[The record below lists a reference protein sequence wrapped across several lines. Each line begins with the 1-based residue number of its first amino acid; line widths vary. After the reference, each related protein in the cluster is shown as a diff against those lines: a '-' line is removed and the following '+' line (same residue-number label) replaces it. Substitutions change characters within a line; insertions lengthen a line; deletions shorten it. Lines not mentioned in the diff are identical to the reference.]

1 MFDKTGFPNASISN
15 AYNLQQKVVYI
26 VIHATMHIYI
36 YIIFQKCINTIINK
50 NAEPTNMEVKL
61 VFGLSFAIVAFY
73 FASTHPYMGCY
84 LHMDV

>member
-1 MFDKTGFPNASISN
+1 M
-15 AYNLQQKVVYI
+15 
-26 VIHATMHIYI
+26 
-36 YIIFQKCINTIINK
+36 INK

-61 VFGLSFAIVAFY
+61 VFGFSFAIVVFY